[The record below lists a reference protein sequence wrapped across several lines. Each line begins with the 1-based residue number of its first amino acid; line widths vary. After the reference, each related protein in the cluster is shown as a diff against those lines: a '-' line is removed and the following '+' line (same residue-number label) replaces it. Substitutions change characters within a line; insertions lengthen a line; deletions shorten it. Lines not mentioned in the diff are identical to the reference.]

1 MENKIYFE
9 IEGIK
14 FRYDTEDD
22 YLARYFKKAYKN
34 YRVVSTE
41 RKNNKMY
48 FYSKNKI
55 YNFDSKTGDLYQ
67 HKKFILNIHSYD
79 YCELDDLP
87 IDYWKELD
95 EYIDNELN
103 PNPSNESFNDFMR
116 GVFDTPDDCHYWSD

>member
-34 YRVVSTE
+34 YRVVSTK

-48 FYSKNKI
+48 FYSKSKI

-67 HKKFILNIHSYD
+67 HKKFILNIKQTSNPVPSSYPSKPTP
-79 YCELDDLP
+79 CIDLGSGS
-87 IDYWKELD
+87 L
-95 EYIDNELN
+95 LL
-103 PNPSNESFNDFMR
+103 
-116 GVFDTPDDCHYWSD
+116 

>member
-1 MENKIYFE
+1 MEFMLNDFRYKFKEERVLKYIPSRRMYKWKHMTIRNCNGFIYFSSMGKDYKIH
-9 IEGIK
+9 IETSDI
-14 FRYDTEDD
+14 YQ
-22 YLARYFKKAYKN
+22 
-34 YRVVSTE
+34 
-41 RKNNKMY
+41 NK
-48 FYSKNKI
+48 
-55 YNFDSKTGDLYQ
+55 T
-67 HKKFILNIHSYD
+67 FILNIKAYD